1 MTAVTTIGLQ
11 LKPEP
16 KAAAV
21 LNVSVSWDGSGSL
34 QHSDFLWYVLLPDS
48 KQLAVTDQWLSLH
61 VPLSFPHW
69 LLYCLQKKKEGTVDV
84 FTAIGCFKIAN

>member
-1 MTAVTTIGLQ
+1 MTIGLQ